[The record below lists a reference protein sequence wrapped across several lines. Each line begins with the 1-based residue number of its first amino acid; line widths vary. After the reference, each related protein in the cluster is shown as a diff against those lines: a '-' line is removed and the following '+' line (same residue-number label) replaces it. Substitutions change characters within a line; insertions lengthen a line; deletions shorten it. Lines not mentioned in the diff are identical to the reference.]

1 MKVGSNAELV
11 IIDPNKSWT
20 LSESDIFSKSSNTP
34 FLNQKLK
41 GKIDFTINKTFL
53 FG

>member
-1 MKVGSNAELV
+1 MKIGSDAELV
-11 IIDPNKSWT
+11 IIDPNKEWIFT
-20 LSESDIFSKSSNTP
+20 KDDILSKSHNSP
-34 FLNQKLK
+34 FINQKLK